1 MKLAEAGVCDTKQK
15 CIRQQMPTWLNHH
28 LISLNVVPNYT
39 AKGCEPHEHKQN
51 TGSTDMSENTNAGR
65 VSIPLQRELEPSA
78 EELLRLVMDNFFVN
92 HKGGIEWGIKEGYP
106 LAEVVGATME
116 RNLAKYLPE
125 KSVIKYNEKNGLKTD
140 GDDNSKRKN
149 R

>member
-1 MKLAEAGVCDTKQK
+1 MQVA
-15 CIRQQMPTWLNHH
+15 
-28 LISLNVVPNYT
+28 SNYT

-140 GDDNSKRKN
+140 SDDNSKRKN